1 MKEVLVVIPVT
12 EAHKARLEAIGKDC
26 AFVYC
31 PEKEVTEELVQDAS
45 VIIGCVPAKMIRASE
60 KLELLQLHSAG
71 ADPYIVPGV
80 LAEKTILCN
89 ATGAYGRTVSEHAFA
104 LTLMLLKKLHLYRS
118 AQERREWT
126 DFGTV
131 SSLSNATVVIA
142 GLGDIGVCY
151 ARMAKALGATVIGVK
166 RRAGKCPDCVDELVL
181 TEELDKVLPR
191 ADVVVS
197 FLPNT
202 KQTVHIFHAERLKLM
217 KRSAVLINCGRGNAI
232 DPEALLD
239 ALRGG
244 TIAACAVDV
253 TEPEPLPADSPLWQE
268 PNMVITP
275 HVAGLFHLPY
285 TLERIVDIACENL
298 EKYLAGD
305 LPLRNEVD
313 FETGYKK

>member
-1 MKEVLVVIPVT
+1 MKKVLVVTPVK
-12 EAHKARLEAIGKDC
+12 EEHKARLEAIGKDC

-31 PEKEVTEELVQDAS
+31 PAPEVTEELVQDANI
-45 VIIGCVPAKMIRASE
+45 IIGCVPAEMIHASE

-80 LAEKTILCN
+80 LAKKTILCN
-89 ATGAYGRTVSEHAFA
+89 ATGAYGKTVSEHAFA
-104 LTLMLLKKLHLYRS
+104 LTLMLQKKLHLYRS
-118 AQERREWT
+118 AQEQKEWT

-131 SSLSNATVVIA
+131 CSMSDATVVIA
-142 GLGDIGVCY
+142 GLGDIGICY

-166 RRAGKCPDCVDELVL
+166 RRAGTCPDCVDELVL
-181 TEELDKVLPR
+181 TEDLDQVLPR
-191 ADVVVS
+191 ADVVFS
-197 FLPNT
+197 ILPNT
-202 KQTVHIFHAERLKLM
+202 KQTVHIFNAERLKLM
-217 KRSAVLINCGRGNAI
+217 KPSAILINCGRGNAI
-232 DPEALLD
+232 DPDALLN
-239 ALRGG
+239 ALRSG

-253 TEPEPLPADSPLWQE
+253 TDPEPLPADSPLWQE

-275 HVAGLFHLPY
+275 HVAGQFHLPY

>member
-1 MKEVLVVIPVT
+1 MKKVLIVTPVK
-12 EAHKARLEAIGKDC
+12 EEHKARLEAIGKDC

-31 PEKEVTEELVQDAS
+31 PAPEVTEELVQDANI
-45 VIIGCVPAKMIRASE
+45 IIGCVPAEMIRASE

-80 LAEKTILCN
+80 LAKKTILCN
-89 ATGAYGRTVSEHAFA
+89 ATGAYGKTVSEHAFA
-104 LTLMLLKKLHLYRS
+104 LTLMLQKKLHLYRS
-118 AQERREWT
+118 AQEQKEWT

-131 SSLSNATVVIA
+131 RSMSDATVVIA
-142 GLGDIGVCY
+142 GLGDIGICY

-166 RRAGKCPDCVDELVL
+166 RRAGTCPDCVDELVL
-181 TEELDKVLPR
+181 TEDLDQVLPR
-191 ADVVVS
+191 ADVVFS
-197 FLPNT
+197 ILPNT
-202 KQTVHIFHAERLKLM
+202 KQTVHIFNAERLKLM
-217 KRSAVLINCGRGNAI
+217 KPSAILINCGRGNAI
-232 DPEALLD
+232 DPDALLN
-239 ALRGG
+239 ALRSG

-275 HVAGLFHLPY
+275 HVAGQFHLPY

-298 EKYLAGD
+298 EKYLSGD